1 MNWRLTSAQQTTDG
15 ESACLMLYA
24 PLPRSAVV
32 ALRPYNRK
40 PPSHFRISRVQHIT
54 VLEWLIAKFRCSLL
68 FHKVMLSKVMLSE
81 SENCSIIIIIMID
94 FVDFEAYTLCIT

>member
-1 MNWRLTSAQQTTDG
+1 M
-15 ESACLMLYA
+15 
-24 PLPRSAVV
+24 
-32 ALRPYNRK
+32 
-40 PPSHFRISRVQHIT
+40 
-54 VLEWLIAKFRCSLL
+54 LEWLIAKFRCSLL